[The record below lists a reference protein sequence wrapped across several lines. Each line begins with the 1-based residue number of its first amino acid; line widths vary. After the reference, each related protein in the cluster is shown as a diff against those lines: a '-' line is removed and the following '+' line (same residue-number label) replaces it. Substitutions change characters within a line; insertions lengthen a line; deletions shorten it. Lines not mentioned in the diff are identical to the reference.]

1 MAHLLPGAL
10 KGTDRSQ
17 LSPSPPFGNHLFP
30 SGHRIGYPE
39 RRKNQTELSI
49 IPLVSHHWPGP
60 QIVTKESLA
69 LMMVCYLRAS
79 LLSHSNWYSERQKS
93 QPELSIIPSISHH
106 WLGTQ
111 IVAKKSLALM
121 MSPTARA
128 DHYFNTVLINVR
140 RAFDGCVGSGPERHH
155 EVSKAE
161 HHSHGVATIAR
172 NLNRNNN
179 NLPWWWTYQLY
190 GICSTERP
198 AQDPVYRLRRQCSK
212 MASRL
217 GSERIKDEKEILWAF
232 LFSSTLS

>member
-140 RAFDGCVGSGPERHH
+140 RAFDGCVGSGPERHSR
-155 EVSKAE
+155 SKQSWASQPWRC
-161 HHSHGVATIAR
+161 H
-172 NLNRNNN
+172 NR
-179 NLPWWWTYQLY
+179 
-190 GICSTERP
+190 
-198 AQDPVYRLRRQCSK
+198 SK
-212 MASRL
+212 FES
-217 GSERIKDEKEILWAF
+217 
-232 LFSSTLS
+232 